1 MTPLEAA
8 SIIHFGTHD
17 VSVHVFFFVSA
28 PPGVEFPLK
37 RIVSQ
42 GGGLHLVCGPVR
54 VKSRELQK
62 ELWIHMKRL
71 LAFVVV
77 TLASGLALNAAAQT
91 IAAPAAATAPAAAAA
106 PAGPAKVAVIAFQMA
121 VAQTN
126 EGQRDFADLQK
137 KYEPKQQQLK
147 TLSDEVDSLTKQL
160 ADTTSKLTDAE
171 RTAKQSSLDTK
182 KKQLERDSDDAKSDF
197 QSEVQTVYNTLAS
210 KVYDVMQS
218 YAEKE
223 GFTLVLDVSE
233 TDSPVL
239 YATQGTNITK
249 GVIDAYNV
257 KSGVPAPA
265 TASQTTPSTT
275 PKATPATAPK
285 TTTPA
290 TKPATTGK

>member
-1 MTPLEAA
+1 MRGVPAEKNREAA
-8 SIIHFGTHD
+8 RRWLWALRRST
-17 VSVHVFFFVSA
+17 VH
-28 PPGVEFPLK
+28 
-37 RIVSQ
+37 
-42 GGGLHLVCGPVR
+42 

-62 ELWIHMKRL
+62 ELWIRMKRL
-71 LAFVVV
+71 LAFVV
-77 TLASGLALNAAAQT
+77 TLASGLALSAAAQT
-91 IAAPAAATAPAAAAA
+91 TAAPAAATAPAAAAPAATA
-106 PAGPAKVAVIAFQMA
+106 PASATAKVAVIAFQMA

-147 TLSDEVDSLTKQL
+147 TLSEEVDSLTKQL
-160 ADTTSKLTDAE
+160 ADTTSKMTDAE
-171 RTAKQSSLDTK
+171 RAAKQSSLDSK

-197 QSEVQTVYNTLAS
+197 QSEVQTVYNSLAS
-210 KVYDVMQS
+210 KVYDAMQS

-249 GVIDAYNV
+249 GVIDAYNA

-265 TASQTTPSTT
+265 ATSQTTT
-275 PKATPATAPK
+275 PKATTPASTAPK

-290 TKPATTGK
+290 TKPATK

>member
-1 MTPLEAA
+1 
-8 SIIHFGTHD
+8 
-17 VSVHVFFFVSA
+17 
-28 PPGVEFPLK
+28 
-37 RIVSQ
+37 
-42 GGGLHLVCGPVR
+42 
-54 VKSRELQK
+54 
-62 ELWIHMKRL
+62 MKRL
-71 LAFVVV
+71 LAIVV
-77 TLASGLALNAAAQT
+77 TLASGLALSAAAQT
-91 IAAPAAATAPAAAAA
+91 IAAPAAATAPAAAAPAAAA
-106 PAGPAKVAVIAFQMA
+106 PAAAKVAVIAFQMA

-147 TLSDEVDSLTKQL
+147 TLSEEVDSLTKQL
-160 ADTTSKLTDAE
+160 ADTTSKMTEAE
-171 RTAKQSSLDTK
+171 RATKQSSLDTK

-197 QSEVQTVYNTLAS
+197 QAEVQQVYNTLAS
-210 KVYDVMQS
+210 KVYDVLQS

-265 TASQTTPSTT
+265 ATSQTTT
-275 PKATPATAPK
+275 PKATAPASTAPK
-285 TTTPA
+285 TTPA
-290 TKPATTGK
+290 KPATTTK